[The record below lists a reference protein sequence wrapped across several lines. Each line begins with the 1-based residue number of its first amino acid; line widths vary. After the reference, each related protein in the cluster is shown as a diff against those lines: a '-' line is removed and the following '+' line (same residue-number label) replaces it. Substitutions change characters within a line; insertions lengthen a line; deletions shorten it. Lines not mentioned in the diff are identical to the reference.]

1 MKQKADQSNYNL
13 VFSNL
18 VLTHITG
25 YVGLKFHNVC
35 VNQDYI
41 VIESCAKRCYG
52 VCPKCAK
59 KSYSVHSRYTRVL
72 LDRPI
77 CGKKLSIK
85 LTTRKFRCTNSK
97 CSQSIFSEQLYG
109 VTRRYGRKTLPALY
123 SLQNMLIEMSSNK
136 AALITSLLGIPQSSS
151 TCLRIVKGITEKPIK
166 KADIKHIC
174 VDDFAYKKGI
184 SYGTVVV
191 DADTHQVL
199 DVIEGRN
206 KADVV
211 DYLKEYC
218 HAEIVVRDRS
228 SSYSA
233 AINEAIPNAQQVADR
248 FHLVKNCNERIEVQI
263 KSMYKSIIQELSK
276 AAETNNID
284 ITSNNHT
291 SESIVHKVKAAP
303 DIHPYTSDLSA
314 KVETVYNEVQR
325 LYGLG
330 ISNRKIARIVGLD
343 KSTVNKYVQLN
354 EPPRKYKVYKVDYNS
369 RINIIED
376 GIDKG
381 LCIKDI
387 HKTVLNSGLKVALS
401 SFYVWFAARYKNY
414 TKQKQQMELANRET
428 LIQSP
433 FVKMFK
439 SITYM
444 KLNIYVCNPNYGI
457 NIKTGEIGK
466 ERIKFDQLIESSSIL
481 SSLRDACLTFR
492 NAVGSDNV
500 KGLDEWI
507 DTYKESTY
515 QELKKFCRGLVSDYN
530 AIKNAIL
537 TPFSNGLVEGI
548 NNKIKAVKRSMYGRA
563 SNKLLKIKML
573 HACTG

>member
-1 MKQKADQSNYNL
+1 MKQKADQYNYNL
-13 VFSNL
+13 GFSNL

-25 YVGLKFHNVC
+25 YAGLKFHNVC
-35 VNQDYI
+35 VSQDCVI
-41 VIESCAKRCYG
+41 IESCAKHRYG
-52 VCPKCAK
+52 ICPDCAK
-59 KSYSVHSRYTRVL
+59 KSYSVHSKYTRVL

-77 CGKKLSIK
+77 CSKKLSIK

-97 CSQSIFSEQLYG
+97 CSRSIFSEQPYG

-151 TCLRIVKGITEKPIK
+151 TCLRIIKGIAEKPVN
-166 KADIKHIC
+166 KANIKHIC
-174 VDDFAYKKGI
+174 VDDFAYKKGT

-191 DADTHQVL
+191 DADTHRVL

-211 DYLKEYC
+211 DYLKEYR

-248 FHLVKNCNERIEVQI
+248 FHLVKNCSERIEVQI

-276 AAETNNID
+276 AAETNDTDTTYNQ
-284 ITSNNHT
+284 TP
-291 SESIVHKVKAAP
+291 ESIIHEVKTDP
-303 DIHPYTSDLSA
+303 DIHPYTSDLSV

-330 ISNRKIARIVGLD
+330 ISNRKIAKIVGLD
-343 KSTVNKYVQLN
+343 KSTVNKYVQLK
-354 EPPRKYKVYKVDYNS
+354 EPPRKHKVYKVDYNS
-369 RINIIED
+369 RINIIEN
-376 GIDKG
+376 GINKG
-381 LCIKDI
+381 LCVKEI
-387 HKTVLNSGLKVALS
+387 HNIVLNSGLKVALS
-401 SFYVWFAARYKNY
+401 SFYVWFSARYKNY
-414 TKQKQQMELANRET
+414 TKQMQQLELANKES
-428 LIQSP
+428 LIRSP

-466 ERIKFDQLIESSSIL
+466 ERIKFDKLIESSSIL
-481 SSLRDACLTFR
+481 SSLRDACLAFR

-500 KGLDEWI
+500 KGLDKWI

-515 QELKKFCRGLVSDYN
+515 QELEKFCRGLVSDYD